1 MVTAAVLGEFQ
12 LGANAIGA
20 SHEQGFFKPGRQ
32 AAEASKAP
40 EPSQHFWA
48 VGGLHA
54 GADAFN
60 EMASGFNVNAGA
72 LVIHLLRL
80 LPLIP
85 SSRKACPIRLADR
98 SDRGC

>member
-1 MVTAAVLGEFQ
+1 MVPAALLGEFE
-12 LGANAIGA
+12 LGAHAIGA
-20 SHEQGFFKPGRQ
+20 SHKQGLFKSGWQ
-32 AAEASKAP
+32 AAKPAKAAQSS
-40 EPSQHFWA
+40 EDFWA

-60 EMASGFNVNAGA
+60 EMASGFDVNAGA

-98 SDRGC
+98 GDCCC